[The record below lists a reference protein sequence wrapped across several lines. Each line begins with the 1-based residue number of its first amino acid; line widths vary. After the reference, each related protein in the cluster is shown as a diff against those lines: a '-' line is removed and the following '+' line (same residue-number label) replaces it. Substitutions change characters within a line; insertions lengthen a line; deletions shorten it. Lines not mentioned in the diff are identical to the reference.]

1 VLDTNKSPILSYHV
15 DREAQRTDEQPAC
28 FRVLVTRMKPSL
40 GYGLCVQFK
49 SYHLHAR
56 RNTVLPSSAV
66 FEKDLANAVLRT
78 KTIAAFGIS
87 CLIKMGKNRKKV

>member
-1 VLDTNKSPILSYHV
+1 
-15 DREAQRTDEQPAC
+15 
-28 FRVLVTRMKPSL
+28 MMPSL

-56 RNTVLPSSAV
+56 RNTVPSSAV

-78 KTIAAFGIS
+78 KTIAGFGIS
-87 CLIKMGKNRKKV
+87 CLLKNEKSGKKVQRATSSSALRGY

>member
-1 VLDTNKSPILSYHV
+1 
-15 DREAQRTDEQPAC
+15 
-28 FRVLVTRMKPSL
+28 MMPSL

-78 KTIAAFGIS
+78 KTIAGFGIS
-87 CLIKMGKNRKKV
+87 CLIKWEKIERKYNEQHHLQRWEDINQPGFLQI